1 MFTWGIEVNSEQFY
15 LSHLE
20 CDFEEARRGQNPKMK
35 ILESQRGACHQTNI
49 QHALSSKPSPFL
61 LTSAPD
67 CLNINKNMLYMYLNT
82 CVIIVIVIT
91 PPLINIIFWIS
102 WSSFRTWLLWNCWT
116 QTTRYSLSQGRGVM
130 SGGACPDRTKPIRA
144 LPLSE
149 YLTITHRNL
158 VKPSSKAGPL
168 NNNIFTCCVMN

>member
-91 PPLINIIFWIS
+91 PPLINIIF
-102 WSSFRTWLLWNCWT
+102 
-116 QTTRYSLSQGRGVM
+116 
-130 SGGACPDRTKPIRA
+130 
-144 LPLSE
+144 
-149 YLTITHRNL
+149 
-158 VKPSSKAGPL
+158 
-168 NNNIFTCCVMN
+168 

>member
-61 LTSAPD
+61 LARLPKHQQKYAVHVSKYLCNYCHCHYPSPNQHHI
-67 CLNINKNMLYMYLNT
+67 LNQLEFI
-82 CVIIVIVIT
+82 
-91 PPLINIIFWIS
+91 
-102 WSSFRTWLLWNCWT
+102 
-116 QTTRYSLSQGRGVM
+116 
-130 SGGACPDRTKPIRA
+130 
-144 LPLSE
+144 
-149 YLTITHRNL
+149 
-158 VKPSSKAGPL
+158 
-168 NNNIFTCCVMN
+168 